1 MSRGYRSALH
11 IAAIDAVSVVT
22 GWHTNTMAKKIGV
35 LGSGVAGRTLAE
47 GFLKHGYEVML
58 GTRDPARGEV
68 PAWVNSNPGAQAGTF
83 RETAGFGE
91 IVVLAVKGLVVEE
104 VISQAGPDHMT
115 GKIVI
120 DTTNPLADEK
130 PVNGILT
137 FSTGPNESLG
147 EKVQMLL
154 PNAHIVKAFNSV
166 GAALMINPKFE
177 QGTPTMFLCG
187 NSPEAKS
194 VVSGICGQFGW
205 EPYDCGDIAASR
217 ALEPLCILWCLPG
230 FLRNDW
236 RHAFKM
242 LTK

>member
-1 MSRGYRSALH
+1 
-11 IAAIDAVSVVT
+11 
-22 GWHTNTMAKKIGV
+22 MAKKIGV
-35 LGSGVAGRTLAE
+35 LGSGVVGRTLAE

-68 PAWVNSNPGAQAGTF
+68 PAWVAKHAASNPGAQAGTF

-91 IVVLAVKGLVVEE
+91 IVVLAVKGIAVEE
-104 VISQAGPDHMT
+104 VILQAGPDHMT

-137 FSTGPNESLG
+137 FSTGPNQSLG

-166 GAALMINPKFE
+166 GSGLMINPKFE
-177 QGTPTMFLCG
+177 QGMPTMFLCG
-187 NSPEAKS
+187 NNPAAKS
-194 VVSGICGQFGW
+194 TVSGICGQFGW

-217 ALEPLCILWCLPG
+217 ALEPLCMLWCLPG

-236 RHAFKM
+236 HHAFKM

>member
-1 MSRGYRSALH
+1 
-11 IAAIDAVSVVT
+11 
-22 GWHTNTMAKKIGV
+22 MATKIGV
-35 LGSGVAGRTLAE
+35 LGSGVVGRALAE

-58 GTRDPARGEV
+58 GTRDPGKGEV
-68 PAWVNSNPGAQAGTF
+68 PEWVAKHADAHPGAKAGTF
-83 RETAGFGE
+83 RETAIFGQ

-104 VISQAGPDHMT
+104 VILQAGPDHLT

-120 DTTNPLADEK
+120 DTTNPLAEK
-130 PVNGILT
+130 GPVDGILEFT
-137 FSTGPNESLG
+137 TGPNQSLG
-147 EKVQMLL
+147 EKVQQLL

-166 GAALMINPKFE
+166 GSALMVNPKFE

-187 NSPEAKS
+187 NNPESKRL
-194 VVSGICGQFGW
+194 VSGICVHFGW
-205 EPYDCGDIAASR
+205 EPFDCGDIAASR
-217 ALEPLCILWCLPG
+217 ALEPLCMLWCLPG

>member
-1 MSRGYRSALH
+1 
-11 IAAIDAVSVVT
+11 
-22 GWHTNTMAKKIGV
+22 MAKRVGV
-35 LGSGVAGRTLAE
+35 LGSGVVGRTLAE

-68 PAWVNSNPGAQAGTF
+68 PAWLAANPGAKAGTF
-83 RETAGFGE
+83 RETAVFGE
-91 IVVLAVKGLVVEE
+91 IVVLAVKGTVVEE
-104 VISQAGPDHMT
+104 VITQAGPDHLT

-120 DTTNPLADEK
+120 DTTNPLTDAA
-130 PVNGILT
+130 PVNGILQ
-137 FSTGPNESLG
+137 FSTGPNQSLG
-147 EKVQMLL
+147 EKVQALL

-187 NSPEAKS
+187 NNPEAKNT
-194 VVSGICGQFGW
+194 VSGICVQFGW
-205 EPYDCGDIAASR
+205 EPYECGDIAASR
-217 ALEPLCILWCLPG
+217 ALEPLCMLWCLPG

-242 LTK
+242 LTR